1 MSAISID
8 WGRLDPMLRQLS
20 GMGVSVSTMARKF
33 GVSPRAVRSRMQVL
47 GLNNQVVVAFT
58 SSGRTYIARNRLAP
72 RRFGGR
78 VGHER

>member
-20 GMGVSVSTMARKF
+20 GMGVSVSTMAQKL

-47 GLNNQVVVAFT
+47 GLNNQVGVAVT

-72 RRFGGR
+72 RRLGGGAR
-78 VGHER
+78 HER

>member
-47 GLNNQVVVAFT
+47 GLNNQVGVAIT
-58 SSGRTYIARNRLAP
+58 SSGRTYIARNRLVS
-72 RRFGGR
+72 RRISGTAS
-78 VGHER
+78 HER